1 MEINKL
7 NSIHQFFTLIDCDYQ
22 CYDIG
27 RNIHPLNKHELSE
40 FEQTQHPCT
49 TPFLQHTWLAILFWP
64 ANSDRRSNR
73 SSDQPPPATHFVWF
87 IKLPLDEQARLNLAA
102 RDDFLKRLYDAL
114 NQYLLAIK
122 NSNKHQLHTLEKAMK
137 DNPYGFQPKPEQ
149 MANFHALAQKHLRL
163 PPSHYYESVQSW
175 FAGDNQFSHWEE
187 LGFQGLAD
195 FAARLDENYS
205 HGTVTNTTPLS
216 NEQLLI
222 NALAHIPAPPFPA
235 LSSCLEN
242 HPVSADLSQ
251 AIYQRTE
258 YELTHNTDPQ
268 SLASFCAAAIRAASQ
283 SQSAHQPAR
292 FILQILESPVGRDI
306 EVLAA
311 VSGRCW
317 QSLKKYEVLMP
328 WLEVLAKTEHGQG
341 AFNAVL
347 ADLMY
352 IPGMREPVLQAF
364 RSPERSRQLS
374 QAIGAFFGT
383 LQKTGGRL

>member
-7 NSIHQFFTLIDCDYQ
+7 NSIQQFFSLIGCDFQ

-27 RNIHPLNKHELSE
+27 RNIRPLDKQALAE
-40 FEQTQHPCT
+40 FEQTQLPCT
-49 TPFLQHTWLAILFWP
+49 TPFLQHTWLAIVFWP
-64 ANSDRRSNR
+64 VKNAGKSDSQH
-73 SSDQPPPATHFVWF
+73 SPAAHFVWF

-114 NQYLLAIK
+114 NQYLLTIK
-122 NSNKHQLHTLEKAMK
+122 NSDKSQLHTLENAMK

-149 MANFHALAQKHLRL
+149 MANFHAVAQNHLRL
-163 PPSHYYESVQSW
+163 PPSRYYESAQNW

-195 FAARLDENYS
+195 FAARLDES
-205 HGTVTNTTPLS
+205 FPQGTAETTTPLS

-222 NALAHIPAPPFPA
+222 DALAQMPVPPFLA
-235 LSSCLEN
+235 LSHCLEN
-242 HPVSADLSQ
+242 HPVSAALSQ
-251 AIYQRTE
+251 AIYQRAE
-258 YELTHNTDPQ
+258 YELTHNTDPK
-268 SLASFCAAAIRAASQ
+268 SLASFCAAAIRATSQ

-292 FILQILESPVGRDI
+292 FILQILESPAGRDI

-317 QSLKKYEVLMP
+317 QSLKQYEVLMP

-341 AFNAVL
+341 AFDAVL
-347 ADLMY
+347 ADLMF

-364 RSPERSRQLS
+364 RSPERSGQLS
-374 QAIGAFFGT
+374 QAIGTFFSS
-383 LQKTGGRL
+383 LQQTGDHL

>member
-7 NSIHQFFTLIDCDYQ
+7 NSIQQFFTLIGCDFQ

-27 RNIHPLNKHELSE
+27 RNIRPLDKQELAK
-40 FEQTQHPCT
+40 FEQTQLPCP

-64 ANSDRRSNR
+64 VNNAGNTDSQHS
-73 SSDQPPPATHFVWF
+73 PAAPFVWF

-114 NQYLLAIK
+114 NQYLLVIK
-122 NSNKHQLHTLEKAMK
+122 NSDKSQLHTLESAMK

-163 PPSHYYESVQSW
+163 PPSHYYEPAQAW

-195 FAARLDENYS
+195 FAARLDESYPQ
-205 HGTVTNTTPLS
+205 GTAESTAPLS

-222 NALAHIPAPPFPA
+222 DALAQMPVPPFLA
-235 LSSCLEN
+235 LSHCLEN
-242 HPVSADLSQ
+242 HPISATLSQ
-251 AIYQRTE
+251 AIYQRAE

-268 SLASFCAAAIRAASQ
+268 SLASFCAAAIRATSQ

-292 FILQILESPVGRDI
+292 FILQILESPAGRDI

-317 QSLKKYEVLMP
+317 QSLKQYEVLMP
-328 WLEVLAKTEHGQG
+328 WLEVLVKTEHGQG
-341 AFNAVL
+341 AFNAIL
-347 ADLMY
+347 ANLMF

-364 RSPERSRQLS
+364 RSPERSGQLS
-374 QAIGAFFGT
+374 QAISAFFSS
-383 LQKTGGRL
+383 LKQTGGHL